1 MGDNGNIK
9 NEYLAKLQVLCE
21 GLSSDG
27 LRLVLWFARFLVKHT
42 EKRGGLTAL

>member
-9 NEYLAKLQVLCE
+9 SEYLAKLQAICE
-21 GLSSDG
+21 GMPADG

-42 EKRGGLTAL
+42 KQRGA